1 MPYKDPEDQK
11 EAVKRHYQQNKDK
24 IKARSYER
32 NKIQRVRNREFVMSI
47 KEISECIDCGESNPL
62 VLDFDHVK
70 GDKIL
75 AISDMSN
82 KAYCID
88 KISKEMDKCE
98 VRCANCHRIIT
109 NKRRDDKRRAANPTK
124 E

>member
-1 MPYKDPEDQK
+1 
-11 EAVKRHYQQNKDK
+11 
-24 IKARSYER
+24 
-32 NKIQRVRNREFVMSI
+32 MSI

-88 KISKEMDKCE
+88 KISEEMEKCE

-109 NKRRDDKRRAANPTK
+109 EKRRDDKRRTTKPTK
-124 E
+124 